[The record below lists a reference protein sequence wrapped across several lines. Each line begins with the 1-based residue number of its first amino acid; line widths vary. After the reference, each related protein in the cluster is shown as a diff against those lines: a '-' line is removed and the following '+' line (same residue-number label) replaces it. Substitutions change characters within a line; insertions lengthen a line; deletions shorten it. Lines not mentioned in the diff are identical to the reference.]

1 MPPASSIVSVN
12 FEQLLIIN
20 NVQGVTA
27 LAAGTWF
34 CMICFLVA
42 GGAGRPWLLIV
53 AVD

>member
-1 MPPASSIVSVN
+1 MPPARSIVSVN

-20 NVQGVTA
+20 NVQGVAA